1 MSIKSFI
8 VATLGLEEVYNEV
21 MKDMKGLFKVHE
33 ATQVGIQSMLFKIG
47 GKVED
52 LIRKMLLKDVMR
64 RG

>member
-1 MSIKSFI
+1 MSIKSFV
-8 VATLGLEEVYNEV
+8 VATLGLEEVYNKV

-33 ATQVGIQSMLFKIG
+33 ATQVGIQSVLLKIG

-52 LIRKMLLKDVMR
+52 FIEKMLLKDVMG